1 MTKKTIIKRITY
13 SVISLVVLVLAIV
26 YVWSILIVNKSFN
39 VPLSGVTIPNDTAS
53 INEGHRLV
61 QIAHCGDCHGEHF
74 TGNVFLKINHM
85 GEIVAPNL
93 TKVIPTYSNAE
104 LERVIRHGVKKN
116 GHSVYIMP
124 SYMYYQLK
132 EESIVKII
140 AFLRT
145 LRPEPD
151 TLNGAKTNFEF
162 LGRIALIQKKIVPIA
177 DLIDHHSPRKYIH
190 YDTTEVAFGKYLA
203 MTTCTSCH
211 GVDLKGVVGLGP
223 NLVIAASYKREDF
236 CKLLHTGI
244 ALGGRNLDLMSHVAR
259 NNLCHLNENEMNCI
273 YAYLKTKPTQ

>member
-1 MTKKTIIKRITY
+1 
-13 SVISLVVLVLAIV
+13 VA
-26 YVWSILIVNKSFN
+26 
-39 VPLSGVTIPNDTAS
+39 IPNDAAS
-53 INEGHRLV
+53 INEGQRLV
-61 QIAHCGDCHGEHF
+61 QIAHCSDCHGEHL
-74 TGNVFLKINHM
+74 TGNIFLKINHM
-85 GEIVAPNL
+85 GEVVAPNI
-93 TKVIPTYSNAE
+93 TKVIPAYSNAE
-104 LERVIRHGVKKN
+104 FERVIRHGVKKD

-132 EESIVKII
+132 EESIAKII

-177 DLIDHHSPRKYIH
+177 SLIDHHSPRKYIH
-190 YDTTEVAFGKYLA
+190 YDTTQVSFGKYLA

-211 GVDLKGVVGLGP
+211 GQDLKGIEGLGP
-223 NLVIAASYKREDF
+223 NLIIAASYKREDF

-244 ALGGRNLDLMSHVAR
+244 ALGGRNLDLMSHVAK

>member
-1 MTKKTIIKRITY
+1 MTKKTIIKRIIY
-13 SVISLVVLVLAIV
+13 SVISLVVLSIAIV
-26 YVWSILIVNKSFN
+26 YVWSTLILNKTFD
-39 VPLSGVTIPNDTAS
+39 VPLAEVAIPNDAAS
-53 INEGHRLV
+53 INEGQRLV
-61 QIAHCGDCHGEHF
+61 QIAHCSDCHGEHL
-74 TGNVFLKINHM
+74 TGNIFLKINHM
-85 GEIVAPNL
+85 GEVVAPNI
-93 TKVIPTYSNAE
+93 TKVIPAYSNAE
-104 LERVIRHGVKKN
+104 FERVIRHGVKKD

-132 EESIVKII
+132 EESIAKII

-177 DLIDHHSPRKYIH
+177 SLIDHHSPRKYIH
-190 YDTTEVAFGKYLA
+190 YDTTQVSFGKYLA

-211 GVDLKGVVGLGP
+211 GQDLKGIEGLGP
-223 NLVIAASYKREDF
+223 NLIIAASYKREDF

-244 ALGGRNLDLMSHVAR
+244 ALGGRNLDLMSHVAK